1 MVNGFHRMADALHLA
16 LEPRSQHLDSLDIGT
31 LSNGLGLKF
40 SDCFF
45 HCSNRLLADSYVAS
59 VRS

>member
-1 MVNGFHRMADALHLA
+1 MADALHLA

-31 LSNGLGLKF
+31 LSNELGLKF